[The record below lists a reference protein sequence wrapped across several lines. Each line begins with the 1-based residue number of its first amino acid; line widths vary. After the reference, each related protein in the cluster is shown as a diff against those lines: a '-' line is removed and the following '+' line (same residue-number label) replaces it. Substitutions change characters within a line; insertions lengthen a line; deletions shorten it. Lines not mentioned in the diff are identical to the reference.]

1 MERAIDVFRMASLP
15 AIEELPGFS
24 SASLM
29 VDRASGRAVV
39 SVTYDNLEA
48 MQQNRDEAAA
58 VRTAQAKEAGLE
70 VLDVH
75 GVRLFSDLVPSAL
88 LDSEADRAALLDLE
102 HAASRHPDFGFL
114 GQLGAA
120 VHLLARR

>member
-70 VLDVH
+70 VLDVGEFELAVAH
-75 GVRLFSDLVPSAL
+75 LRVP
-88 LDSEADRAALLDLE
+88 EM
-102 HAASRHPDFGFL
+102 
-114 GQLGAA
+114 
-120 VHLLARR
+120 V